1 MMVRP
6 VEHRTAEQIA
16 FIEQLVNHDPTIAP
30 AFTLTQ
36 EFGQLLR
43 KREGKS
49 RLEDWKAAVR
59 SSGIT
64 ELIRFVDGL
73 ADDEV
78 AVANA
83 CIEPWSNGMVEG
95 FNQKVKLIKRSSY
108 GQAGFPLLQRRV
120 LLHPAP
126 KEPFGKDQKRPSSQ
140 RSASPGFHDASDTRS
155 FPAVLRETR
164 IA

>member
-6 VEHRTAEQIA
+6 VEHRTVGQIA
-16 FIEQLVNHDPTIAP
+16 FLEQIVSHDPLVATAY
-30 AFTLTQ
+30 TLTQ
-36 EFGQLLR
+36 EFGQLLQ

-49 RLEDWKAAVR
+49 RLEDWKAEVR

-64 ELIRFVDGL
+64 ELIHFVDGL
-73 ADDEV
+73 ADDEA
-78 AVANA
+78 AVTNA
-83 CIEPWSNGMVEG
+83 CTEPWSNGMVEG

-126 KEPFGKDQKRPSSQ
+126 QDPFDKDQKRPSS
-140 RSASPGFHDASDTRS
+140 RSAVSPDSHKTSDTGS
-155 FPAVLRETR
+155 FPTVLRETR

>member
-16 FIEQLVNHDPTIAP
+16 FIEQVVNHDSTVAI

-36 EFGQLLR
+36 AFGQLLR

-59 SSGIT
+59 SSGIAD
-64 ELIRFVDGL
+64 LIRFVDGL
-73 ADDEV
+73 ADDDV
-78 AVANA
+78 AVTNA
-83 CIEPWSNGMVEG
+83 CTQPWSNGMVEG
-95 FNQKVKLIKRSSY
+95 FNQKVKLMKRSSY

-126 KEPFGKDQKRPSSQ
+126 RDPFGKDQKRPSS
-140 RSASPGFHDASDTRS
+140 RSSVSSDSHETSDTGS
-155 FPAVLRETR
+155 FPTVLRETR